1 MSQHPSSPPA
11 IETVSGRTSAWVLIL
26 MTLTYTSSFMDRTV
40 LSILQNP
47 IKQELLLSDTQ
58 LGILSGFAFALF
70 YSTLGIPVARLA
82 ERVDRRWLIAASLA
96 IWSVATAASGL
107 ARGFVSLFAFRVAV
121 GIGEAGASPPAHSL
135 ITDFFEPKRRGTA
148 FSVYS
153 LGVSAGVLIGAIAGG
168 YIAQRFGWRLTFV
181 IFGAPGI
188 VLAILIPLTIR
199 EPKRGRLDIQR
210 PQSEP
215 LPSFMDVLR
224 RFRAKAALFHAV
236 AGASVAAFGSY
247 SIIAFSAPFFI
258 RAHGASLPE
267 AGLFL
272 GLTGGLAAG
281 VGIFFSG
288 LITDRVSARDA
299 RWTVWIPAIGLVLA
313 TPLYMAGFLIDGKM
327 AAISLLL
334 LPAALQYLY
343 MGPTMGLMHNLVTPR
358 MRATTTAI
366 LYLAVNLFGMGLG
379 PPITGFLSDK
389 FTGMALTGDLAQ
401 RCEGAA
407 LTADAA
413 CRAASGTGVRW
424 ALAISTLAFL
434 WAAVHYLIAA
444 RTLRRDLEPD
454 AVEGGVAVI
463 DAAPVS

>member
-1 MSQHPSSPPA
+1 LSEYPTSPPSD
-11 IETVSGRTSAWVLIL
+11 IKVSGRTSAWVLIL

-96 IWSVATAASGL
+96 VWSVATAASGL

-121 GIGEAGASPPAHSL
+121 GVGEAGASPPAHSL

-148 FSVYS
+148 FSIYS
-153 LGVSAGVLIGAIAGG
+153 LGVSIGVLIGAIAGG
-168 YIAQRFGWRLTFV
+168 FIAQKFGWRLTFV
-181 IFGAPGI
+181 VFGAPGLI
-188 VLAILIPLTIR
+188 LAVLIPLTIR
-199 EPKRGRLDIQR
+199 EPRRGRLDVQR
-210 PQSEP
+210 PQTEP
-215 LPSFMDVLR
+215 LPSLLDVLR
-224 RFRAKAALFHAV
+224 RFAAKPALFHSV

-288 LITDRVSARDA
+288 LITDRVSRRDT

-313 TPLYMAGFLIDGKM
+313 TPLYMAGFLVEGKTL
-327 AAISLLL
+327 AIATLL

-358 MRATTTAI
+358 MRATTTAL
-366 LYLAVNLFGMGLG
+366 LYLFVNLFGMGLG
-379 PPITGFLSDK
+379 PPITGFLSDR
-389 FTGMALTGDLAQ
+389 FTAMALSDGLAAQ
-401 RCEGAA
+401 CHGKA
-407 LTADAA
+407 LSTIPVCQDASA
-413 CRAASGTGVRW
+413 IGIRW
-424 ALAISTLAFL
+424 ALVISTLAFL

-454 AVEGGVAVI
+454 AVESPEAPVT
-463 DAAPVS
+463 APVS